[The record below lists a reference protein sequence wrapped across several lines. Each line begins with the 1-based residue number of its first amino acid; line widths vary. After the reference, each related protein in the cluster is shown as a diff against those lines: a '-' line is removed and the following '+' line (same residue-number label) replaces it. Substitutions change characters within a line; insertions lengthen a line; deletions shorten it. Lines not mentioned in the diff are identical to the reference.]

1 MILAPRPRFRAS
13 GRPQGPRLSGIPA
26 GISHEG
32 FQGSPRGSQGNSS
45 RGSGGS
51 HSSVPVS
58 NVPARLGIPAGLFR
72 ASLRVGQQAGKPAAE
87 ATQQRSIPGSLHLAM
102 LEPVYRLAPDLLR
115 SGRVRPPQDVA
126 ATRELR
132 MTDFRLLRPGGFY
145 HALAR
150 YGPDLWTPFTYAGL
164 HATERSLRRKEQHR
178 FWGARTATSESA
190 TACSTRTRTRRWSRL
205 VRSWW
210 PPTLGPGNWP
220 AIPCPA
226 PRPRCSAPPTG
237 SAARRWSCA
246 PPGTWCR
253 TPPDIPPWAGRSRW
267 VCG

>member
-1 MILAPRPRFRAS
+1 MILAPRPPFRAS
-13 GRPQGPRLSGIPA
+13 RRPPGGRYQ
-26 GISHEG
+26 G
-32 FQGSPRGSQGNSS
+32 FQQAYRTTVSRILRAAPKATVQG
-45 RGSGGS
+45 
-51 HSSVPVS
+51 VPAEATPPCRFPMSMPVP

-72 ASLRVGQQAGKPAAE
+72 ASLRVGRQAGKPAAE
-87 ATQQRSIPGSLHLAM
+87 ATQQRSIPDSLHLAM

-178 FWGARTATSESA
+178 FWGADRYLRIGNRLFYEDPDQAVEPSGQIVVAAT
-190 TACSTRTRTRRWSRL
+190 
-205 VRSWW
+205 
-210 PPTLGPGNWP
+210 PGPGNWP

-226 PRPRCSAPPTG
+226 PRPRCSAPTTG
-237 SAARRWSCA
+237 SAARRWSCV
-246 PPGTWCR
+246 PPGT
-253 TPPDIPPWAGRSRW
+253 
-267 VCG
+267 